1 MKRLSIEWKVGIF
14 LVLSLICIIAGF
26 AYLANKKGLFE
37 RGHTF
42 VLNSRT
48 GDGLTV
54 GMTLNFSGFKI
65 GKITELEL
73 SPEGLVMVKI
83 SVPTRHVK
91 WLRKDSSFV
100 LERPI
105 LGSTKLSVVTTNM
118 SSPPLDPESHPM
130 ITEVSDINETIK
142 RLEPVLE
149 KVSSILSN
157 VETITGT
164 MAEKKSLLEMAISDQ
179 EAIEAVHETLK
190 TRGK

>member
-1 MKRLSIEWKVGIF
+1 
-14 LVLSLICIIAGF
+14 
-26 AYLANKKGLFE
+26 
-37 RGHTF
+37 
-42 VLNSRT
+42 
-48 GDGLTV
+48 
-54 GMTLNFSGFKI
+54 
-65 GKITELEL
+65 
-73 SPEGLVMVKI
+73 VMVKI